1 MSVHVRPVTPG
12 ELDRWV
18 EMRARLWPEESRDEL
33 VASAS
38 EYFRGERGQLEVV
51 LVADDG
57 SHRLIGFAEVSRRA
71 YAEGCG
77 TTPVGFLEGWYVEP
91 AHQRQGVGRAL
102 VAAAEEWARSKGC
115 REFASDTRYDNADG
129 AAAHRAI
136 GFTEV
141 EQLRCFRKALP

>member
-1 MSVHVRPVTPG
+1 MSVHVRPVAPV

-18 EMRARLWPEESRDEL
+18 DMRGALWPDESRDEL
-33 VASAS
+33 VTSAS
-38 EYFRGERGQLEVV
+38 RYLQGERGLLEAV
-51 LVADDG
+51 LVAEDA

-71 YAEGCG
+71 WAEGCD
-77 TTPVGFLEGWYVEP
+77 TSPVGFLEGWYVEP

-115 REFASDTRYDNADG
+115 REFASDTRYENADG
-129 AAAHRAI
+129 ASAHRAI

-141 EQLRCFRKALP
+141 EQLRCFRKGL

>member
-1 MSVHVRPVTPG
+1 MGNSGRTNHQKARRRGCAAGRDHVVERQVERDPLSYGVQCVDVHG
-12 ELDRWV
+12 AD
-18 EMRARLWPEESRDEL
+18 
-33 VASAS
+33 
-38 EYFRGERGQLEVV
+38 GGV

-102 VAAAEEWARSKGC
+102 VAAAEDWARSKGC